1 MPRPAKSTDALKGHK
16 TKEEIA
22 KRQDAEKALVT
33 GSPIKERRS
42 VKECKT
48 AHEEFRRV
56 KGLMKAI
63 QKDDAIYSAVINR
76 YCELF
81 AECIQLSAQK
91 EALNRALEQSQ
102 DAFDRI
108 ADELDEGAAIDEIS
122 KFVKLVSSLAAQI
135 LKYDAQIMTK
145 RKMMFDIEKENSMTV
160 AAGLRTLPKEPP
172 KKEENPLVKL
182 LSES

>member
-1 MPRPAKSTDALKGHK
+1 MPRPAKSTNALKGHK
-16 TKEEIA
+16 TKSEIND
-22 KRQDAEKALVT
+22 RQAAESSLMT
-33 GSPIKERRS
+33 GEPIKERKS
-42 VKECKT
+42 VRECDT
-48 AHEEFRRV
+48 AHAEFRRV

-108 ADELDEGAAIDEIS
+108 ADELDGGEAIDEIS
-122 KFVKLVSSLAAQI
+122 KFAKLVSSLAAQI